1 MTTFAVEYR
10 YDDRADERDEV
21 RPAHRA
27 FLGGLLADGTLLASG
42 PYTDGAAGALL
53 LVVAPDAT
61 AAVALL
67 DTDPFWTAGLVADR
81 TVRGWEPVLR
91 VWA

>member
-10 YDDRADERDEV
+10 YDDRATTRDQV

-27 FLGGLLADGTLLASG
+27 FLAALLADGTLLASG
-42 PYTDGAAGALL
+42 PFTDGPAGALL
-53 LVVAPDAT
+53 LVVAPDAP
-61 AAVALL
+61 AAAALL
-67 DTDPFWTAGLVADR
+67 DADPFWTAGLVADR